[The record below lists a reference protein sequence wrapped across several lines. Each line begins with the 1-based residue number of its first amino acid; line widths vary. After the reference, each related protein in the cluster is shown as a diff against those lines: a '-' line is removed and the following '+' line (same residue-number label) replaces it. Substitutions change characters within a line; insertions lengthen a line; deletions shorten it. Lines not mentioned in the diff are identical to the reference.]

1 MTANAQILIV
11 EDESIVA
18 KNIQNRLE
26 SMGYSVPAIA
36 SNGKEAMQK
45 AMELTPDLL
54 LMDINLKG
62 DIDGIEAAKRIN
74 NKLDIPVVYLTAY
87 ADDATINRA
96 KNTEPFGYL
105 TKPFDVRE
113 LRATIEMALYKHT
126 AIVELKSREQLL
138 SHLLENV
145 SRECSQWND

>member
-1 MTANAQILIV
+1 MKKDAQILVV

-26 SMGYSVPAIA
+26 SMGYTVPAIA
-36 SNGKEAMQK
+36 STGKEAMQI
-45 AMELTPDLL
+45 ALETMPDLL

-62 DIDGIEAAKRIN
+62 EIDGIETARRIN
-74 NKLDIPVVYLTAY
+74 DQLDIPVVYLTAY
-87 ADDATINRA
+87 ADENTISRA

-105 TKPFDVRE
+105 TKPFDARE
-113 LRATIEMALYKHT
+113 LRATIEMAIYKHMM
-126 AIVELKSREQLL
+126 VRELKSREHLL
-138 SHLLENV
+138 TCLLENV